1 LVKIKINEGK
11 RLRILIIEN
20 EIYLAQSIATKLGER
35 GHICEMCTS
44 IKDATQN
51 IDYDVVLLSTN
62 INGQDFNPV
71 IEIFKNSIVILMIS
85 YISND
90 TVSKPLAAGAK
101 DYILKPFMI
110 EELIRK
116 IDHYQDYERLKK
128 RNEAYEKYLSHSF
141 ENVTTEHNHTS
152 ISLPLFISS
161 NFQKYADAF
170 AFKHAQ
176 VKNKPINF
184 INLQD
189 SKAIEEIINAP
200 MNGILYI
207 INYSS
212 LKKNEKKRFLEL
224 IEDKDVIVTSNDKIT
239 DIDFPVIE
247 IKSENNIFDKSDIL
261 PIEDYVRFIVLHYQH
276 KYPDTELSK
285 KLGIS
290 RKSLWEKRKK
300 YDIIK
305 KK

>member
-1 LVKIKINEGK
+1 MK
-11 RLRILIIEN
+11 ILIIEN
-20 EIYLAQSIATKLGER
+20 EVYLAQSIATKLGEL

-44 IKDATQN
+44 TKDAIKSN
-51 IDYDVVLLSTN
+51 NYDVVLLSTN

-71 IEIFKNSIVILMIS
+71 IDTFKKSIVILMVS

-116 IDHYQDYERLKK
+116 IDHYQDYEKLKK
-128 RNEAYEKYLSHSF
+128 RNEAYEKYLSHTF
-141 ENVTTEHNHTS
+141 ESVNGEYNHDN
-152 ISLPLFISS
+152 IELPLFISS
-161 NFQKYADAF
+161 SFQKYADAF
-170 AFKHAQ
+170 AFNHAHS
-176 VKNKPINF
+176 KNQPIHF
-184 INLQD
+184 ISLID
-189 SKAIEEIINAP
+189 PKAMNEI
-200 MNGILYI
+200 
-207 INYSS
+207 SS
-212 LKKNEKKRFLEL
+212 LPQNCIIYAIDYQVLKKSDKKIFCEL
-224 IEDKDVIVTSNDKIT
+224 IANKKIIIASSDKIE
-239 DIDFPVIE
+239 DVEFPVLE
-247 IKSENNIFDKSDIL
+247 IKSENNVFDKGDIL
-261 PIEDYVRFIVLHYQH
+261 PIEDYVKFIVLNYQS

>member
-1 LVKIKINEGK
+1 MK
-11 RLRILIIEN
+11 ILIIEN
-20 EIYLAQSIATKLGER
+20 EVYLAQSIATKLGEL
-35 GHICEMCTS
+35 GNVCEMCTS
-44 IKDATQN
+44 TKDAIKSN
-51 IDYDVVLLSTN
+51 NYDVVLLSTN

-71 IEIFKNSIVILMIS
+71 IETFKNSIVILMVS

-116 IDHYQDYERLKK
+116 IDHYQDYEKLKK
-128 RNEAYEKYLSHSF
+128 RNEAYEKYLSHTFKS
-141 ENVTTEHNHTS
+141 VTGEHNHNN
-152 ISLPLFISS
+152 IELPIFISS

-170 AFKHAQ
+170 AFNHAREKNLPIHFLTLNNPKTMSEIDSLPQNSIIYIVDYQ
-176 VKNKPINF
+176 V
-184 INLQD
+184 
-189 SKAIEEIINAP
+189 
-200 MNGILYI
+200 
-207 INYSS
+207 
-212 LKKNEKKRFLEL
+212 LKKSEKKAFCDLISDKKVIIASSDK
-224 IEDKDVIVTSNDKIT
+224 IEDVA
-239 DIDFPVIE
+239 FPVLE
-247 IKSENNIFDKSDIL
+247 IKSENNIFDRGDIL
-261 PIEDYVRFIVLHYQH
+261 PIEDYVKFIVLNYQN

>member
-1 LVKIKINEGK
+1 MK
-11 RLRILIIEN
+11 ILIIEN
-20 EIYLAQSIATKLGER
+20 EVYLAQSIATKLGEK
-35 GHICEMCTS
+35 GHTCEMCTS
-44 IKDATQN
+44 TKDAIKSN
-51 IDYDVVLLSTN
+51 NYDVVLLSTN

-71 IEIFKNSIVILMIS
+71 IETFKKSIIILMVS

-116 IDHYQDYERLKK
+116 INHYQDYEKLKK
-128 RNEAYEKYLSHSF
+128 RNEAYEKYLKYSF
-141 ENVTTEHNHTS
+141 EDIPNEYNHEE
-152 ISLPLFISS
+152 IELPIFISTT
-161 NFQKYADAF
+161 FQKYADAF
-170 AFKHAQ
+170 AFKHASS
-176 VKNKPINF
+176 KNLPIHFLSLNDPKALNE
-184 INLQD
+184 INNL
-189 SKAIEEIINAP
+189 ALNCII
-200 MNGILYI
+200 YI
-207 INYSS
+207 TNYQA
-212 LKKNEKKRFLEL
+212 LKKSDKKTFETL
-224 IEDKDVIVTSNDKIT
+224 IEDKQVIITSSDKID
-239 DIDFPVIE
+239 DIEYPILE
-247 IKSENNIFDKSDIL
+247 IKSETNIFDTEDIL
-261 PIEDYVRFIVLHYQH
+261 PIEDYVKYVVLNYQS

>member
-1 LVKIKINEGK
+1 MK
-11 RLRILIIEN
+11 ILIIEN
-20 EIYLAQSIATKLGER
+20 EVYLAQSIATKLGEQ
-35 GHICEMCTS
+35 GHVCEMCTS
-44 IKDATQN
+44 TKDAIKSN
-51 IDYDVVLLSTN
+51 NYDVVLLSTN
-62 INGQDFNPV
+62 INGQDFHPV
-71 IEIFKNSIVILMIS
+71 IDTFKKSIVILMVS

-128 RNEAYEKYLSHSF
+128 RNEAYEKYLSHTF
-141 ENVTTEHNHTS
+141 ESVTSNHDYVNVD
-152 ISLPLFISS
+152 LPLFISS
-161 NFQKYADAF
+161 SFQKYADAF
-170 AFKHAQ
+170 AFNHAKAKNLPIHFLSLNDPKAMNEIASLPQNSIIYVIDYQ
-176 VKNKPINF
+176 V
-184 INLQD
+184 
-189 SKAIEEIINAP
+189 
-200 MNGILYI
+200 
-207 INYSS
+207 
-212 LKKNEKKRFLEL
+212 LKKGDKKTFSDLISNKKVIVASSDK
-224 IEDKDVIVTSNDKIT
+224 IEDVEYPI
-239 DIDFPVIE
+239 IE
-247 IKSENNIFDKSDIL
+247 IKSENNIFDKGDIL
-261 PIEDYVRFIVLHYQH
+261 PIEDYVKFIVLNYQS

>member
-1 LVKIKINEGK
+1 
-11 RLRILIIEN
+11 LRILIIEN

-44 IKDATQN
+44 IKDAIQS

-62 INGQDFNPV
+62 INGQDFHPV
-71 IEIFKNSIVILMIS
+71 IEIFNKSIVILMVS

-90 TVSKPLAAGAK
+90 TVSKPLSAGAK

-128 RNEAYEKYLSHSF
+128 RNEAYEKYLTHSF
-141 ENVTTEHNHTS
+141 ENVKTEHNHIGMT
-152 ISLPLFISS
+152 LPVFISS

-176 VKNKPINF
+176 VKNRSIYF

-189 SKAIEEIINAP
+189 SKAIDEIATAP
-200 MNGILYI
+200 VNSIIYI
-207 INYSS
+207 INYNI
-212 LKKNEKKRFLEL
+212 LKKNEKKLFLEL
-224 IEDKDVIVTSNDKIT
+224 IVNKDVIVTSNDKIV
-239 DIDFPVIE
+239 DIDFPIIE
-247 IKSENNIFDKSDIL
+247 IKSENSIFDKSDIL
-261 PIEDYVRFIVLHYQH
+261 PIEDYVRFIVLQYQH